1 MDGERLGQILN
12 ELKKQTDKIEDY
24 ATLLTENDTLRKAL
38 EIYQRERDRYKHA
51 TPEMTKEDFE
61 KLEQFEKQELIAM
74 YRNAL
79 LQIEELKKRN
89 SEMGWRLNPGRTG
102 E

>member
-1 MDGERLGQILN
+1 
-12 ELKKQTDKIEDY
+12 
-24 ATLLTENDTLRKAL
+24 
-38 EIYQRERDRYKHA
+38 
-51 TPEMTKEDFE
+51 MTKEDFE

-89 SEMGWRLNPGRTG
+89 SEMGWRLNPGRKQN